1 MAATKSETTIFG
13 GCIIAV
19 GFASEFTHTREEIV
33 DIINENGG
41 LAVNN
46 VNERVTHVC
55 CSSEDPFKA
64 QAKALKL
71 PVLED
76 TLLFRKKE
84 LGQLLPVNF
93 VGSTSRPRT
102 RLRTRSMLIT
112 NIARAAGTKR
122 RASET
127 DKSAGADDRG
137 MLKQTPSNTS

>member
-93 VGSTSRPRT
+93 VGSTSRPRP
-102 RLRTRSMLIT
+102 RSRTRSMSRYIT
-112 NIARAAGTKR
+112 NGISLEQLAPSEGQARLT
-122 RASET
+122 RAPEP
-127 DKSAGADDRG
+127 
-137 MLKQTPSNTS
+137 MIEVC